1 MPDCQKKDTAKTKHK
16 RNNYTDA
23 NYYKIARGMLIS
35 EKSMEYM
42 LVQLDS

>member
-1 MPDCQKKDTAKTKHK
+1 MPDCQKKYSAKTKYK

-23 NYYKIARGMLIS
+23 GYYRIVRGMLIS
-35 EKSMEYM
+35 EKSTEYM